1 MELARMNSEC
11 SQNYATR
18 GIDSIPHM
26 LFFLFKVRLNNGV
39 FGGRWLTLTHWCAQ
53 RLWLK
58 NGECEWAVGSVSL
71 AQSNMLRPVHWNVSY
86 SDPNSPPQQ
95 VSSPLLNT
103 WLWCL
108 SSFSRC
114 VSVSHTSLY
123 CCLCSGRPKEQFHN
137 EGKRC
142 VTRWGKCVHVFY
154 ERAGEYTCVCKKV
167 YFVHFSPAAFS
178 WKWLENKAPLSY

>member
-1 MELARMNSEC
+1 MTHTNSLVC
-11 SQNYATR
+11 SETVTEKWRVWVGCGKCVSGPEQYVKA
-18 GIDSIPHM
+18 
-26 LFFLFKVRLNNGV
+26 
-39 FGGRWLTLTHWCAQ
+39 CA
-53 RLWLK
+53 LK
-58 NGECEWAVGSVSL
+58 CLLQWS
-71 AQSNMLRPVHWNVSY
+71 QQP
-86 SDPNSPPQQ
+86 PPQQ